1 MIVRVMDFFVVIC
14 GLGLA
19 IFGAQLLVKGGVA
32 LAQKLN
38 ISTLIIGIIVVGF
51 GSSTPELTVNISS
64 ALNGK
69 TDLALG
75 NVLGSNLF
83 NICVII
89 GIVSLI
95 CPLLVNKQC
104 LEKDLPMYCIAALLV
119 GVCGNEIYIDQ
130 INYHE
135 LFPSHGIIFLCFFS
149 IFMYYTIRSAIGGSQ
164 IQATEPAA
172 EGISPSNLSPQKAVI
187 FILLGLMGLVY
198 GGDLIVEGAEAVAES
213 LGISERVIGLMI
225 VGPGTSLPE
234 LIASIVAARS
244 NNADM
249 VIGNVLGSN
258 IFNIFLI
265 LGVTAIIKP
274 VPLDLALNYVVVT
287 NIAVALFLFFAVWLN
302 RRKIVSH
309 VVGILLLVIY
319 LAYILHSLGV

>member
-1 MIVRVMDFFVVIC
+1 MDFLIVAC

-19 IFGAQLLVKGGVA
+19 ILGAQLLVKGGVA
-32 LAQKLN
+32 IAQKFN
-38 ISTLIIGIIVVGF
+38 ISTLLIGIVIVGF

-83 NICVII
+83 NICVILGVVALMSPFI
-89 GIVSLI
+89 
-95 CPLLVNKQC
+95 VNKQC
-104 LEKDLPMYCIAALLV
+104 AEKDLIMCFYSALLV
-119 GVCGNEIYIDQ
+119 GVCGNEIYIDH
-130 INYHE
+130 INFHE

-149 IFMYYTIRSAIGGSQ
+149 IFMYYNIRAAIGSSKDEV
-164 IQATEPAA
+164 TEPATDD
-172 EGISPSNLSPQKAVI
+172 ISPSNLSPQKAVI
-187 FILLGLMGLVY
+187 FIAIGLMGLVY
-198 GGDLIVEGAEAVAES
+198 GGDLIVEGAEAVAKS
-213 LGISERVIGLMI
+213 IGISERVIGLTI

-249 VIGNVLGSN
+249 VIGNVIGSN

-265 LGVTAIIKP
+265 LGVTTFIKP
-274 VPLDLALNYVVVT
+274 VPLDLALNYVVII
-287 NIAVALFLFFAVWLN
+287 NIAVVIILSLAVWLN
-302 RRKIVSH
+302 PRRMINRSMGV
-309 VVGILLLVIY
+309 LLLAIY
-319 LAYILHSLGV
+319 AAYIIHSLRV